1 MIDNPDRIFLE
12 PDHAQIEGRM
22 WCIDNDPASLG
33 EHWTEYVRADL
44 YAART
49 AELANMREDR
59 DEHFAGL
66 VKCAERITELTADR
80 DRWMSNAHGAQKLSL
95 EYLRERD
102 HYREALE
109 KERARVR
116 MLMAR
121 HEKTGELEVSGH
133 AHQLLKIMDKHVT
146 DALNREE

>member
-1 MIDNPDRIFLE
+1 MSEQVMWVTRCPDCGNRIGSFDDPTGRTCTCAFHSPLIVCKMVPEDQVSKRTKALE
-12 PDHAQIEGRM
+12 
-22 WCIDNDPASLG
+22 
-33 EHWTEYVRADL
+33 
-44 YAART
+44 
-49 AELANMREDR
+49 
-59 DEHFAGL
+59 
-66 VKCAERITELTADR
+66 ADR
-80 DRWMSNAHGAQKLSL
+80 DRWMSNAHGAQALSL
-95 EYLRERD
+95 EYLRDRD